1 MKIKEGFV
9 VRKVMGN
16 NVVIATGAQSKK
28 FHGMVK
34 LNDTAAEIWG
44 YIADGLDIDAI
55 VDKMREKYD
64 VDESLLRADVEKTV
78 NTLIDQGFAEL

>member
-16 NVVIATGAQSKK
+16 NVVIATGAQSNK